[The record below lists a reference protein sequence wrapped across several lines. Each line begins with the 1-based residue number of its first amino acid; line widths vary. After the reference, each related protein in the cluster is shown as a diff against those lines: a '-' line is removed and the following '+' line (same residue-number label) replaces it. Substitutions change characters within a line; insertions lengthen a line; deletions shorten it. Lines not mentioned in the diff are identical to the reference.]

1 MTRFFDTFYAR
12 ISAIFLILLLVLGVV
27 LAIWTA
33 QSAIRLTEAADQSLN
48 RDLAHDLAPQFE
60 PHVRTEI
67 DQEAIGHIIEGITA
81 ANRRINVYLLKPDGM
96 IKSAFVEPGRSV
108 ELADVDVEPL
118 DRMIAGAD
126 DFPIFGDD
134 PLHPG
139 HQRPFSVAPLTIL
152 GMEGCYLYI
161 TLGTDAYD
169 SALAMMRE
177 SFIARGTLRA
187 LPLALLLTAIAGL
200 VLFGLVTRRLRR
212 VTAVVQ
218 RFQHGDYDERVA
230 ETSDDEVGQLAAS
243 FNGMADTIVANL
255 EELKRND
262 RLRRELVANVSHDL
276 RSPLASIQGYL
287 ETVLMKQDE
296 LSAEEQTRFLDIALR
311 NANRLSLLVAELF
324 DLSKFDAQQIEP
336 VPEAFSVAELV
347 QDVVA
352 QFQPRAEDRTVS
364 LTATFPADLPMVYAD
379 IGLIERVIANLTD
392 NALRHT
398 PAGGRVVVAPSLDG
412 EPRRRPRLGYRTG
425 DHRPRPTAHL
435 RALLPRRRGALGAVG
450 AGGRA
455 RARDREEDPRPARR
469 HDLRRER
476 GRRRRNVRLR
486 SAGGSAEWAAERAG
500 RQAANPRRGGSAGVG
515 PGAPLRSVLA
525 SHVLPHD
532 IVRADPCD
540 VELVADGGEAEPFV
554 EPERA
559 DAGVA
564 PQHLG
569 PGIADVL
576 DAAREHGA
584 TQTCPL

>member
-352 QFQPRAEDRTVS
+352 QFQPRAEDRAVS

-412 EPRRRPRLGYRTG
+412 RAASSSASRIPGRGSPTATDRASSSASTATTRHARRSRCGGPGSGSRLRRRSSTCTDARSPS
-425 DHRPRPTAHL
+425 
-435 RALLPRRRGALGAVG
+435 
-450 AGGRA
+450 RA
-455 RARDREEDPRPARR
+455 RKAKAQRSSSICRW
-469 HDLRRER
+469 L
-476 GRRRRNVRLR
+476 GRMG
-486 SAGGSAEWAAERAG
+486 SGTGGSTGSEPSARWLGRCRAG
-500 RQAANPRRGGSAGVG
+500 RA
-515 PGAPLRSVLA
+515 APLSPR
-525 SHVLPHD
+525 
-532 IVRADPCD
+532 
-540 VELVADGGEAEPFV
+540 VARPS
-554 EPERA
+554 
-559 DAGVA
+559 
-564 PQHLG
+564 
-569 PGIADVL
+569 
-576 DAAREHGA
+576 
-584 TQTCPL
+584 T